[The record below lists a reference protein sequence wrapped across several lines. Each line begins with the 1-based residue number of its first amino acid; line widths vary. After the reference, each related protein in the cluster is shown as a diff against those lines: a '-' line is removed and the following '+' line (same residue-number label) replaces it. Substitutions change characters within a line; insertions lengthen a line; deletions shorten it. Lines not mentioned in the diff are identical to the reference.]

1 MKRSSFRAMTLLGRS
16 CTHAQQVYNPVD
28 SVTDPTL
35 ALTGTD
41 LAVASMLGQPIPQ
54 PSVNYSFNSATSP
67 EMVTEIDSV
76 KADPFELYAKQQ
88 KKKQHYDSTAQRLKD
103 DPEYSEYINSKNNKQ
118 NEK

>member
-16 CTHAQQVYNPVD
+16 CTHAPQVYNPVD

-88 KKKQHYDSTAQRLKD
+88 KKKQHYESTAERLKN
-103 DPEYSEYINSKNNKQ
+103 DPAYADYINNLKEKK

>member
-1 MKRSSFRAMTLLGRS
+1 MKRQSFRAMTLLGRS
-16 CTHAQQVYNPVD
+16 CTHAQQVFNPVE

-35 ALTGTD
+35 ALSGTD

-67 EMVTEIDSV
+67 EMVTEIDSI
-76 KADPFELYAKQQ
+76 KADPFELYAK
-88 KKKQHYDSTAQRLKD
+88 KKQHYESTAERLKN
-103 DPEYSEYINSKNNKQ
+103 DPEYSDYINNLKEKK